1 MKQQKTRRQFL
12 QGMTA
17 LGVTACVKKPQFC
30 TEPALAQ
37 DGDFRTVS
45 ECIPTASNIEG
56 PFYVT
61 EAPVR
66 NDFQIWG
73 DDGVAVSISGRVV
86 TGDCAVGL
94 SNGMVEFWHADP
106 SGDYDNTSSEMRYRG
121 VIMLDESGKY
131 RLETL
136 LPGRYLNGTQYRPH
150 HIHVK
155 VWDAEGIEL
164 LTTQLY
170 FEGDEYL
177 TCDPFANTSLVM
189 PFEGSLDTSI
199 VASNI
204 DLIV

>member
-1 MKQQKTRRQFL
+1 MNQPKTRRQFL

-17 LGVTACVKKPQFC
+17 LGVTACVKKPAFC
-30 TEPALAQ
+30 TEPALIQ
-37 DGDFRTVS
+37 DGEFRTVS
-45 ECIPTASNIEG
+45 DCIPTATNIEG

-61 EAPVR
+61 DAPLR

-86 TGDCAVGL
+86 TGDCSVGL

-106 SGDYDNTSSEMRYRG
+106 NGDYDNTSSEMKYRG
-121 VIMLDESGKY
+121 VIMLDESGTY
-131 RLETL
+131 QLNTL

-155 VWDAEGIEL
+155 VWDVEGVEL